1 MPSRSQLPGNL
12 NRRKFLRAL
21 MRCGFE
27 INMSGG
33 DGSHCK
39 ATWPQTQ
46 KSIII
51 QSDLRNDVLYYLLK
65 DIEKYSGVTW
75 EKIRKNL

>member
-1 MPSRSQLPGNL
+1 MPSRSQLPGNIK
-12 NRRKFLRAL
+12 RKKFLRAL
-21 MRCGFE
+21 LRCGFE
-27 INMSGG
+27 IDMSGG

-39 ATWPQTQ
+39 ATWPPTQ

-51 QSDLRNDVLYYLLK
+51 QSNIRKDVLYYLLK

-75 EKIRKNL
+75 DEINKNL